1 MNNKFNQQGIEK
13 YSASGIFLENL
24 VLILWIVFGF
34 IACNFFSIIIAW
46 IYFGFACLMIIFVL
60 RKLLCTKCFYYD
72 KWCHVGWG
80 KLTALFFKKGDPAKF
95 NVGIGQ
101 ILAPATYGILILL
114 PLILIIVSIIQD
126 FSVIKLLILIGLI
139 ISAFLSSVTC
149 RKKSCLKCKMRGN
162 CKGCAIKN

>member
-1 MNNKFNQQGIEK
+1 MNNTFNQQIIEK
-13 YSASGIFLENL
+13 YPANGIFLENL
-24 VLILWIVFGF
+24 VLILWVIFGF
-34 IACNFFSIIIAW
+34 IACSFVSSIIAW
-46 IYFGFACLMIIFVL
+46 LYFGFAFLMILFVL

-80 KLTALFFKKGDPAKF
+80 KLTALFFKKGDTTKF
-95 NVGIGQ
+95 NVGAGQ
-101 ILAPATYGILILL
+101 FLAPATYGILIIL
-114 PLILIIVSIIQD
+114 PLILIIISIIQD
-126 FSVIKLLILIGLI
+126 FSLIKLLILACLI